1 MQVDYLENERFPIG
15 LLEQGSLSGVA
26 ALVKELLTRTP
37 VHEEKQ
43 DRLSYW
49 QLFFLQSKGTVAFT
63 VGRIKLGVAQEHLV
77 SGTTEPSEGSR
88 ILSTTGQELNMP
100 AVSVSSGRRTNPCY
114 GAER

>member
-49 QLFFLQSKGTVAFT
+49 QLFFLQSKGTVAFS
-63 VGRIKLGVAQEHLV
+63 VGRICHQEIG
-77 SGTTEPSEGSR
+77 SGPRAPGFR
-88 ILSTTGQELNMP
+88 ND
-100 AVSVSSGRRTNPCY
+100 
-114 GAER
+114 